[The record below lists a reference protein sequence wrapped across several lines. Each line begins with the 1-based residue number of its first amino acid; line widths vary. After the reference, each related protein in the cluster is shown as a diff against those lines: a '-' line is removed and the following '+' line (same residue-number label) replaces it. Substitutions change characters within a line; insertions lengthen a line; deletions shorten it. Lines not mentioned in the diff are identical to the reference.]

1 MIFKGDIFTFNSS
14 EHWWRIVKIVTKE
27 TLGLW
32 SPVFP
37 YFMKNKINC
46 MNYTILYD
54 IYLIVRK
61 IFTMEIVYIII
72 KLVIRVLL

>member
-14 EHWWRIVKIVTKE
+14 EHWCEEWFVTKE

>member
-1 MIFKGDIFTFNSS
+1 
-14 EHWWRIVKIVTKE
+14 
-27 TLGLW
+27 
-32 SPVFP
+32 
-37 YFMKNKINC
+37 